1 MLVSLSQILV
11 CQIEICLFSH
21 CDAGVAQNA
30 TEGVNIHPIHQ
41 AALGEVVPQTVRRDP
56 LVYAAAPQIILEV
69 CLKVADLNVIA
80 CGAS

>member
-1 MLVSLSQILV
+1 MLISLPQILV
-11 CQIEICLFSH
+11 GQVEVCLFRH
-21 CDAGVAQNA
+21 CDAGVTQNA
-30 TEGVNIHPIHQ
+30 AEGVNIHPIHQ

-80 CGAS
+80 CGTS